1 MSDLGSITVR
11 WSGPGQTTPPEK
23 EKVQES
29 PQAEEVR
36 LAERSEA
43 HGSRYKI
50 IIFVHVF
57 PCVALSPWLSRGV
70 DVDGV

>member
-1 MSDLGSITVR
+1 MLVGTR
-11 WSGPGQTTPPEK
+11 AGHAAGK
-23 EKVQES
+23 EKTQES
-29 PQAEEVR
+29 LLTEELR

-57 PCVALSPWLSRGV
+57 PCVALSPWPSGGV
-70 DVDGV
+70 DGAEV